1 MRVVFERQAFSFAT
15 YECHLCGAQ
24 NKFVSIG
31 NSSEWLTD
39 GSLDCHAC
47 KARFQISLDRKQ
59 KKQGGNGPNDR
70 IDTETRHCIR
80 NFRVTQTEPEIRSIP
95 FPIPIRSIPFPSIP
109 EESARM
115 ASTSCHDPS
124 DGFAMPPSQFDPSH
138 GALLKSGPIAQQL
151 ATSSQPCWDDMIGED
166 DRFEEC
172 EDGLE
177 EGESI

>member
-80 NFRVTQTEPEIRSIP
+80 NFRVTQTEPDYSHLLRSEMP
-95 FPIPIRSIPFPSIP
+95 EPS
-109 EESARM
+109 ERVLVFLEGLSDESDHM
-115 ASTSCHDPS
+115 ATTSCHGPNH
-124 DGFAMPPSQFDPSH
+124 GLAMPHSQFVPDPSH
-138 GALLKSGPIAQQL
+138 GGLLESGPMTQRPARHHL
-151 ATSSQPCWDDMIGED
+151 FRMI
-166 DRFEEC
+166 
-172 EDGLE
+172 
-177 EGESI
+177 